1 MQTRTLPLTAALLAS
16 LALTTL
22 TGCGTHSNGVPIPAG
37 MKVASPQ
44 AVAAAAARDKA
55 PIAAKQQRRPWH

>member
-1 MQTRTLPLTAALLAS
+1 MQTRTLLLTVGLLAAL
-16 LALTTL
+16 ALIAL

-44 AVAAAAARDKA
+44 DIAVAATQDKA
-55 PIAAKQQRRPWH
+55 RIAAKQQRRQGQ

>member
-1 MQTRTLPLTAALLAS
+1 MQTRTLSITIGLLAS

-22 TGCGTHSNGVPIPAG
+22 TGCGTHSSGSTVPVG

-44 AVAAAAARDKA
+44 DIAAAAAQDKA
-55 PIAAKQQRRPWH
+55 RIAAKQQRRQGQ